1 MKKIIPLA
9 LLMVFVFCGTV
20 QALSWAYPFVVW
32 EGKLYEVKEEDR
44 LSEGEITEE
53 IGRVATLADDMSGNY
68 YGNAS
73 NFYPV
78 GTVYYAIRD
87 TGTSD
92 AIAVNAEGEYLKAV
106 YSQKAK
112 FHFMNILLDG
122 RIWMVFVL
130 MIMAAIIYI
139 ATSKVRRN

>member
-1 MKKIIPLA
+1 MKKIFPFC
-9 LLMVFVFCGTV
+9 LLMVFMFCGTA

-32 EGKLYEVKEEDR
+32 DGTLYEVKEEER
-44 LSEGEITEE
+44 LSENEIAEA

-78 GTVYYAIRD
+78 GTVYYAIKD
-87 TGTSD
+87 TGTSE
-92 AIAVNAEGEYLKAV
+92 AIAVNVEGEYLKAV

-112 FHFMNILLDG
+112 FHFMNLLLDG
-122 RIWMVFVL
+122 RIL
-130 MIMAAIIYI
+130 MIVVLIIMAVIIYV
-139 ATSKVRRN
+139 ARSKARRN

>member
-1 MKKIIPLA
+1 MRKIIPVT

-32 EGKLYEVKEEDR
+32 EGKLYEVTEEER
-44 LSEGEITEE
+44 LSDDEIAEA
-53 IGRVATLADDMSGNY
+53 IGRVATLADDMSGDY

-78 GTVYYAIRD
+78 GTLYYAIKD
-87 TGTSD
+87 TGTSN
-92 AIAVNAEGEYLKAV
+92 AIAVNVEGEYLKAV

-112 FHFMNILLDG
+112 FHFMNFLLDG
-122 RIWMVFVL
+122 RIL
-130 MIMAAIIYI
+130 MIVVLTIMALIICF
-139 ATSKVRRN
+139 ARLKARRN